1 MSERIYYTVY
11 RVTNKVNG
19 KYYIGK
25 HTTRDPYDDYMGTGT
40 VITRA
45 IQAYGIDA
53 FEKQV
58 LYFCESEE
66 HAFEVESQLVTEDL
80 INDPQCYNMRIGG
93 KGGWKHSAESKET
106 MREKA
111 LLRPPKS
118 AETRKKISS
127 VHTGRKRSAETINK
141 LSAANIGKK
150 HSAEARAKMSKQKL
164 GRKIAPEIITKRV
177 ASRAGYRHSPETI
190 EKMKLARKHKREANE
205 KTLA

>member
-1 MSERIYYTVY
+1 MSELIYYTVY

-93 KGGWKHSAESKET
+93 KGGWKHSAETKEV

-111 LLRPPKS
+111 LLRPPMS
-118 AETRKKISS
+118 AETREKVSL
-127 VHTGRKRSAETINK
+127 VHKGRKRSAETRVKISAGNKGKK
-141 LSAANIGKK
+141 LSVESCTNMSKGQLGKK
-150 HSAEARAKMSKQKL
+150 YSPETIAK
-164 GRKIAPEIITKRV
+164 RKA
-177 ASRAGYRHSPETI
+177 ARAGYRHSPETI
-190 EKMKLARKHKREANE
+190 EKMKKARKHKREANE